1 MQSSG
6 FGSPPVEKR
15 SIRRTRSVYQAVA
28 EEVLETADRRAYSD
42 GVRILKKA
50 AKSARAAG
58 RAEDFAKHIAGLRER
73 YRRRPTLIA
82 MLDKAGF
89 V

>member
-1 MQSSG
+1 M
-6 FGSPPVEKR
+6 
-15 SIRRTRSVYQAVA
+15 VYQAVA
-28 EEVLETADRRAYSD
+28 EEVLLTPDRRAYYD

-50 AKSARAAG
+50 ARAASAAD
-58 RAEDFAKHIAGLRER
+58 RREDFSDQIDRLRQQ